1 MPIKKGHAWAWKLG
15 ALPSVVVGSIGHFS
29 TREHKMVCFA
39 SSALQGAPSRLGGV
53 AIPLFRLC
61 VPPPPQLT
69 LQAVHA
75 VQGPQTQSNGFAS
88 AKGKEAKKIVSH
100 EVSSTH

>member
-1 MPIKKGHAWAWKLG
+1 
-15 ALPSVVVGSIGHFS
+15 
-29 TREHKMVCFA
+29 MVCFA

-88 AKGKEAKKIVSH
+88 AKGKEAKKLSVTKFLQLIK
-100 EVSSTH
+100 EMSSLAVGTRDLENRHSTTHDVNPEGITTKF